1 MPLESIV
8 MRVREGLSLTQARDD
23 VERRLI
29 LEHGRR
35 DFFTVTDDQMTQAL
49 QKASASMSWL
59 ITAIAGISLLVG
71 GVGVMNIMLV
81 SVTERTHEIGIRLAV
96 GARERD
102 IMRQFL
108 IEAVVIC
115 SLGGAMGIACSALV
129 CLALAWLTPQ
139 VTMVFT
145 WPPLLLA
152 CGFSALIGVGFGFFP
167 ARTAAR
173 LQPVEA
179 LARE

>member
-1 MPLESIV
+1 
-8 MRVREGLSLTQARDD
+8 
-23 VERRLI
+23 
-29 LEHGRR
+29 
-35 DFFTVTDDQMTQAL
+35 MT
-49 QKASASMSWL
+49 WL

-81 SVTERTHEIGIRLAV
+81 SVTERTHEIGIRLAA

-115 SLGGAMGIACSALV
+115 CLGGALGIACSALV
-129 CLALAWLTPQ
+129 SLALAWLAPQ
-139 VTMVFT
+139 MVMVFT
-145 WPPLLLA
+145 LPPLLLA
-152 CGFSALIGVGFGFFP
+152 CGFSVLIGIGFGFFP

-179 LARE
+179 LACE

>member
-1 MPLESIV
+1 
-8 MRVREGLSLTQARDD
+8 MR
-23 VERRLI
+23 
-29 LEHGRR
+29 
-35 DFFTVTDDQMTQAL
+35 
-49 QKASASMSWL
+49 
-59 ITAIAGISLLVG
+59 
-71 GVGVMNIMLV
+71 
-81 SVTERTHEIGIRLAV
+81 SVFEWRWAPPSS
-96 GARERD
+96 D

-115 SLGGAMGIACSALV
+115 SLGGVLGIACAALV
-129 CLALAWLTPQ
+129 KGVLSGLAPQ
-139 VTMVFT
+139 VTMIFT